1 MPNLK
6 TNYAKRPIVARDG
19 SVYYIRRLHRV
30 ARALGVYIPR
40 TLVESLGWKEDD
52 ALMCWVQKG
61 VFCVTRVE
69 VKRPN
74 LRFIVV
80 PPRET
85 QTDDVVVPDE
95 EI

>member
-1 MPNLK
+1 
-6 TNYAKRPIVARDG
+6 
-19 SVYYIRRLHRV
+19 
-30 ARALGVYIPR
+30 
-40 TLVESLGWKEDD
+40 LGWKEDD

-80 PPRET
+80 PDRET
-85 QTDDVVVPDE
+85 KPDDVVVPDE